1 MKRREQ
7 QQARAAAF
15 EAVVHHY
22 ESRLLRYATSIV
34 NNADLAQDVVQD
46 VFIRLFRKWREAFEP
61 SAALTSWLY
70 RTTHNCAVDLIRR
83 HERRHRVEQE
93 HQDILP
99 DPVVL
104 HPAGEA
110 DLDVQRVASA
120 LGCLPVRDRELI
132 VLKVYE
138 QKSYKD
144 ISAIT
149 GLSVGNV
156 GYILHHAMRKL
167 ADALGR
173 EGST

>member
-1 MKRREQ
+1 MRRREQ
-7 QQARAAAF
+7 QQQRAVAF
-15 EAVVHHY
+15 EQVVHHY

-61 SAALTSWLY
+61 SPALSSWLY
-70 RTTHNCAVDLIRR
+70 RTTHNCAVDVIRKY
-83 HERRHRVEQE
+83 ERRHRVEQE
-93 HQDILP
+93 QQEAAP

-104 HPAGEA
+104 HPMGAGDSNA
-110 DLDVQRVASA
+110 QRVARA
-120 LGCLPVRDRELI
+120 LAALPARDRELI
-132 VLKVYE
+132 ILKVYE
-138 QKSYKD
+138 EKSYKE

-167 ADALGR
+167 ADALER
-173 EGST
+173 EA